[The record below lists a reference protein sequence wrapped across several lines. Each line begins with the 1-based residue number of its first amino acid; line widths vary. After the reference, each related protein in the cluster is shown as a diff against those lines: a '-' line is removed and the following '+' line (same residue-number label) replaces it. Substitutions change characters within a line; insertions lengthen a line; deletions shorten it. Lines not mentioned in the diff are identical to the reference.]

1 MQIKPLF
8 TQVFIPELSKFVLQY
23 LLVQLVHSRS
33 LGALQLTLMQ
43 RPTTAEWSSS
53 PGPTGDMDDIA
64 TARNGNLEKKPK
76 SGSLHLQGEPD
87 YFCMT
92 KSAPR
97 MKLPD
102 VKLPGG
108 SCVFMGGYHVS
119 LKFQSLQSL
128 ALERLLSRRVSE
140 SYH

>member
-1 MQIKPLF
+1 M
-8 TQVFIPELSKFVLQY
+8 E
-23 LLVQLVHSRS
+23 
-33 LGALQLTLMQ
+33 
-43 RPTTAEWSSS
+43 
-53 PGPTGDMDDIA
+53 DIA

-76 SGSLHLQGEPD
+76 SESLHLQGEPD
-87 YFCMT
+87 YLCMT

-108 SCVFMGGYHVS
+108 SCVFTGGYHVS